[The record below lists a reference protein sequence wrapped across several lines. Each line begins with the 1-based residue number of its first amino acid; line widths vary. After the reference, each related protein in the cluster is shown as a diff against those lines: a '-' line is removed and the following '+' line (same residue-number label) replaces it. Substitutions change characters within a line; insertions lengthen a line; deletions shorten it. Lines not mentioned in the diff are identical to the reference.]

1 MVQKYLTI
9 NRNIILSQLEDRYQA
24 DIAKYGQMLAVILQ
38 MFLSSEAVHVDE
50 YKSYCLKLYLHLA
63 TAFTNSAGDLW
74 ISIRPTLHKLLA
86 HSWEL
91 IFLNDG
97 EGLQRLDESG
107 LEGCNKILRTIRTR
121 QARKISQQACNT
133 DCLSRMW
140 VGSDPILQAQRM
152 AVLPHCKHCQV
163 TGRHGTRYCP
173 IKNPQQRP
181 AEEEDYLV
189 SLLLNTDT
197 NV

>member
-1 MVQKYLTI
+1 MDKKI
-9 NRNIILSQLEDRYQA
+9 NRNIILSELEDRYQA

-38 MFLSSEAVHVDE
+38 VFLSSEAVHVDE

-86 HSWEL
+86 HLWEL

-107 LEGCNKILRTIRTR
+107 LEGCNKNLRTIRTR

-152 AVLPHCKHCQV
+152 AVLPHCKHYQV
-163 TGRHGTRYCP
+163 QVVMGHGTVPSRTPSKDLQKKRIIWLAYC
-173 IKNPQQRP
+173 
-181 AEEEDYLV
+181 
-189 SLLLNTDT
+189 
-197 NV
+197 